1 MTTTATATAKAIE
14 LKNILFATDFSPAAV
29 AAFPYAVALAE
40 EFGAKLYAVHAKTP
54 ENYALPATEVWPIA
68 NAQLER
74 DTAELK
80 RSLQQ
85 IQPMPESEVIVVEGG
100 VTAVVEAVAK
110 AKKTD
115 LIILGTS
122 GRRGIGKFILGS
134 TAEDVLRRANC
145 PVLTVGPHVP
155 VQAPR
160 ELKFRK
166 ILYATDFSE
175 ATPLAVAY
183 AIGLAHEHA
192 AHLTLLHVIDHLKA
206 GELVTPHEL
215 EAAAMHRLN
224 LFVEHE
230 PGLAFPPKVV
240 VAHGSPANK
249 ILEVANRE
257 GAELIVLGVR
267 KNSDTI
273 RATHLPAAVAHR
285 VISEAT
291 CPVLTVRA

>member
-1 MTTTATATAKAIE
+1 MTTATARAKAIE

-40 EFGAKLYAVHAKTP
+40 EFGAKLFAVHAKTP

-74 DTAELK
+74 DTADLK
-80 RSLQQ
+80 RTLREVH
-85 IQPMPESEVIVVEGG
+85 PALESEVLIVEGG
-100 VTAVVEAVAK
+100 VTNVVEVIAK
-110 AKKTD
+110 EKNAD

-134 TAEDVLRRANC
+134 VAEEVLRRATC
-145 PVLTVGPHVP
+145 PVLTVGPHVELS
-155 VQAPR
+155 APR
-160 ELKFRK
+160 EKKFRK

-192 AHLTLLHVIDHLKA
+192 AHLTLMHVVDHLKA

-215 EAAAMHRLN
+215 EMAAMNRLN
-224 LFVEHE
+224 LYVEHE
-230 PGLAFPPKVV
+230 PGLAFPPKVMV
-240 VAHGSPANK
+240 VHGAPADK
-249 ILEVANRE
+249 ILEVAKRE

-267 KNSDTI
+267 KNSDTL
-273 RATHLPAAVAHR
+273 RATHLPAAVAHK
-285 VISEAT
+285 VISEAA

>member
-1 MTTTATATAKAIE
+1 MTTATATAKAIE
-14 LKNILFATDFSPAAV
+14 LKNILFATDFSPAAA

-68 NAQLER
+68 NAQLEH
-74 DTAELK
+74 DTTDLK
-80 RSLQQ
+80 RTLEH
-85 IQPMPESEVIVVEGG
+85 IQPPLETEIIVLEGG
-100 VTAVVEAVAK
+100 VTAVVEAVAE
-110 AKKTD
+110 AKKAD

-134 TAEDVLRRANC
+134 TAEDILRRANC
-145 PVLTVGPHVP
+145 PVLTVGPHVA
-155 VQAPR
+155 VGTPR
-160 ELKFRK
+160 EMKFRR

-175 ATPLAVAY
+175 TTPLAVAY

-215 EAAAMHRLN
+215 ETAALNRLN

-230 PGLAFPPKVV
+230 PGLAFPPKIM
-240 VAHGSPANK
+240 VAHGAPADK
-249 ILEVANRE
+249 ILDIAKKE

-267 KNSDTI
+267 RNSGTL
-273 RATHLPAAVAHR
+273 RATHLPAAIAHR
-285 VISEAT
+285 VISEAA
-291 CPVLTVRA
+291 CPVLTIRA

>member
-1 MTTTATATAKAIE
+1 MTTATARAKAIE

-40 EFGAKLYAVHAKTP
+40 EFGAKLFAVHAKTP

-74 DTAELK
+74 DTDELK
-80 RSLQQ
+80 RTLREF
-85 IQPMPESEVIVVEGG
+85 QPALETEVIIAEGG

-110 AKKTD
+110 EKKAD

-134 TAEDVLRRANC
+134 TAEDVLRRAVC
-145 PVLTVGPHVP
+145 PVLTVGPHVELST
-155 VQAPR
+155 PR
-160 ELKFRK
+160 EKKFRK

-175 ATPLAVAY
+175 ATALAVAY

-192 AHLTLLHVIDHLKA
+192 AHLTLMHVIEHLKA
-206 GELVTPHEL
+206 GDLVAPHEL
-215 EAAAMHRLN
+215 EAAAMNRLN
-224 LFVEHE
+224 LYVEHE
-230 PGLAFPPKVV
+230 PGLAFPPKVMV
-240 VAHGSPANK
+240 LHGAPAEK
-249 ILEVANRE
+249 ILEVAKRE

-267 KNSDTI
+267 KNSDTL
-273 RATHLPAAVAHR
+273 RATHLPAAVAHK
-285 VISEAT
+285 VISEAA
-291 CPVLTVRA
+291 CPVLTIRA